1 MPHRSPARFLAPL
14 AVVAVSTAV
23 YLVVQAGMGDESA
36 SSSTPTRT
44 TSADKQQKV
53 ASTRATYVVRT
64 GDTLSAI
71 AQRTGVPLDR
81 LHQLNP
87 AIDVNSLNA
96 GQKLTLRKRQTS

>member
-1 MPHRSPARFLAPL
+1 VPHRSPARFLAPL
-14 AVVAVSTAV
+14 AVVAVFSAV
-23 YLVVQAGMGDESA
+23 YLVVQTGLRED
-36 SSSTPTRT
+36 SSSATPTRT
-44 TSADKQQKV
+44 TAPAKQQKT

-71 AQRTGVPLDR
+71 AQRTGVSLDR

-87 AIDVNSLNA
+87 SIDVNSLNA